1 MSRTTYATPLLQKL
15 ADAFMFFFQVLI
27 GTPVLAFFPLVLTV
41 AAWRVFGNSGQ
52 VTDEQFY

>member
-1 MSRTTYATPLLQKL
+1 
-15 ADAFMFFFQVLI
+15 MFFFQVLI